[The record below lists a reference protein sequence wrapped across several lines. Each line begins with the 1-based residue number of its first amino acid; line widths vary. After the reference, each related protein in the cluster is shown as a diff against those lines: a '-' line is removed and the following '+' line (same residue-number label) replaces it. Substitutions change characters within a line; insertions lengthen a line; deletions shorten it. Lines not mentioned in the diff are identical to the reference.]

1 MRLLVSIL
9 TACLLPQLTNSEV
22 FSSVA
27 DMQVVV
33 DLGQHIKYFSDQQ
46 FHDSFILTVTILI
59 RERMFAGS
67 VPAGEEPGQHSP

>member
-9 TACLLPQLTNSEV
+9 TACLLPQLAHSEV

-33 DLGQHIKYFSDQQ
+33 DLGQNIQYFSDQ
-46 FHDSFILTVTILI
+46 FHDSFILAVAILI
-59 RERMFAGS
+59 
-67 VPAGEEPGQHSP
+67 

>member
-9 TACLLPQLTNSEV
+9 TACLLPQLAHSEV

-33 DLGQHIKYFSDQQ
+33 DLGQHIKYFSDQL
-46 FHDSFILTVTILI
+46 HDSFILAVAVLI
-59 RERMFAGS
+59 
-67 VPAGEEPGQHSP
+67 